1 MTKEL
6 IERLYASDVASAL
19 TNEAARAIEALQA
32 RVAELETACDL
43 ARTAANFLS
52 AERDIIAA
60 ELAAALAQEPAEL
73 SLNIIRKW
81 PDGFQKRLDHVWKDV
96 DGFIPNV
103 KLYDLQRTLAEFG
116 FTMKVYEQ
124 AAQPAQV
131 PAWQDIS
138 TAPKDGSTVLLYG
151 QWAGEIN
158 GVNTTASIDLGR
170 WSNGTSDFPGTDWWQ
185 LITGDAYA
193 CWMIASHWMPLP
205 ELPAAPEVK

>member
-1 MTKEL
+1 MIKEL

-32 RVAELETACDL
+32 RVADQSAQVAELETACDL

-60 ELAAALAQEPAEL
+60 ELAAARAQVPAEL

-124 AAQPAQV
+124 AA
-131 PAWQDIS
+131 
-138 TAPKDGSTVLLYG
+138 
-151 QWAGEIN
+151 
-158 GVNTTASIDLGR
+158 
-170 WSNGTSDFPGTDWWQ
+170 
-185 LITGDAYA
+185 
-193 CWMIASHWMPLP
+193 
-205 ELPAAPEVK
+205 PEVK